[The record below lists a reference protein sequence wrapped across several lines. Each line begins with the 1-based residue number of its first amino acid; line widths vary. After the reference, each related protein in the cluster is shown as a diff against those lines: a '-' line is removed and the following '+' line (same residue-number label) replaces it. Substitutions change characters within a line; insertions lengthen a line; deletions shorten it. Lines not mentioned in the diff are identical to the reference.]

1 MMGRNQAWSA
11 VFALLSMVAFAQQ
24 AANVPQAQGPE
35 LKLRPAP
42 GTEEGRIRLDVV
54 VTDKKG
60 KPVTG
65 LELKDFTLLDNRQP
79 TKILSFQASDGGVEH
94 VDPPAEVI
102 LLLDAVNLGYLTLAQ
117 TRDEVAKFLRGNGG
131 HLAQPVSVVLF
142 SDQGV
147 KLLLEPSTDGNALA
161 AQLDQAKATLRMI
174 GRSGGVNGASELF
187 NLSVK
192 WLGMVAHS
200 EAQDPRR
207 KLLIWVGPGWPM
219 LTGPGIHTPPSG
231 QRRLF
236 YDAVEI
242 STALREA
249 HMTLYSVSFGY
260 PESGGGDFY
269 ESFLKGI
276 KTADRME
283 SADLTL
289 KVIAT
294 QSGGQVLYPDNDLA
308 AQIRTCVQDASA
320 FYTLSFNPPKTD
332 HADDYHDLRVEIDK
346 PRLTARTS
354 TGYYNQP

>member
-1 MMGRNQAWSA
+1 MIARIHAWCA
-11 VFALLSMVAFAQQ
+11 IFAFLPVVAYTQQ
-24 AANVPQAQGPE
+24 AGTAPQAQSPK

-42 GTEEGRIRLDVV
+42 APEEGRIRLDVV

-60 KPVTG
+60 KPVSG
-65 LELKDFTLLDNRQP
+65 LELKDFTLLDNKQP
-79 TKILSFQASDGGVEH
+79 TKIVSFEAIEGSAEH

-102 LLLDAVNLGYLTLAQ
+102 LLLDAVNLDYLTLAQ
-117 TRDEVAKFLRGNGG
+117 TRDEVAKFLRANGG
-131 HLAQPVSVVLF
+131 HLAVPVSVALF
-142 SDQGV
+142 TGEGV

-161 AQLDQAKATLRMI
+161 AQLDQAKATLRTI

-192 WLGMVAHS
+192 WLGLVAQS
-200 EAQDPRR
+200 EAQYPRR

-219 LTGPGIHTPPSG
+219 LTGPGIHTSPSG

-242 STALREA
+242 STSLREA
-249 HMTLYSVSFGY
+249 HVALYSVSFGY
-260 PESGGGDFY
+260 PDSGGDFY
-269 ESFLKGI
+269 EGFLKGI
-276 KTADRME
+276 RTADRME

-294 QSGGQVLYPDNDLA
+294 QSGGQVLFPDNDLA
-308 AQIRTCVQDASA
+308 AQIETCVQDAGA
-320 FYTLSFNPPKTD
+320 YYTLSFNPPKTD
-332 HADDYHDLRVEIDK
+332 HADDYHDLRVVIDK

>member
-1 MMGRNQAWSA
+1 MIGRGHLC
-11 VFALLSMVAFAQQ
+11 FAFFVLFAPVATAQQ
-24 AANVPQAQGPE
+24 AATAPQASQPE

-42 GTEEGRIRLDVV
+42 APAEGRIHLNVV

-60 KPVTG
+60 KPISG

-79 TKILSFQASDGGVEH
+79 TKIVSFEAIDGSAKH

-102 LLLDAVNLGYLTLAQ
+102 LVLDAVNLGYLTLAQ
-117 TRDEVAKFLRGNGG
+117 TRDEVAKFLRENGG
-131 HLAQPVSVVLF
+131 HLAAPVSVVLF
-142 SDQGV
+142 TDQGI
-147 KLLLEPSTDGNALA
+147 KLLLEPSTDGNELA
-161 AQLDQAKATLRMI
+161 AQLDQAKATLRTI
-174 GRSGGVNGASELF
+174 GRSGGVNGASEQF

-192 WLGMVAHS
+192 WLGLAAEN

-219 LTGPGIHTPPSG
+219 LTGPGIHTSPSG

-249 HMTLYSVSFGY
+249 HVTLYSVSFGY
-260 PESGGGDFY
+260 PDSGGDFY

-289 KVIAT
+289 RVVAT

-308 AQIRTCVQDASA
+308 AQISTCVQDASA
-320 FYTLSFNPPKTD
+320 FYTLSFDPPKTD
-332 HADDYHDLRVEIDK
+332 HADEYHDLKVVIDK
-346 PRLTARTS
+346 PKLTARTN